1 MLPTSLAPKTLGEAM
16 EFSKL
21 LAQSSMV
28 PAAYR
33 GKPADILVCVQ
44 WGAELGLAPLQAMQ
58 NIATINGKPSVYGD
72 AALALVKASAVCA
85 DVEEFL
91 EGDGQAM
98 VATCIATRKGCKPV
112 VAKFSVADAKA
123 AGLWGKSGPWQ
134 QYPKRMLQMRARG
147 FALRDAFPD
156 VLKGLITAEEAQDY
170 PAPKERDITP
180 TNPLDNFAP
189 VGKLVEKITENIQ
202 PPAPT
207 VVEDAPE
214 PVQEAAS
221 AAIEGEVIT
230 DGEPAPIVGRRFPL
244 LVPGGEVVAEHSDV
258 GAWATAYMEMMDR
271 LAASKKYAP
280 RTKMTKLRELK
291 EANESVTHHL
301 TPEVKAQMM
310 KKYSGILRLLGAENQ
325 EQEGKE
331 GGDAS

>member
-1 MLPTSLAPKTLGEAM
+1 MLPVSLAPKTLGEAM

-28 PAAYR
+28 PTAYK
-33 GKPADILVCVQ
+33 GKPADILVAVQ

-58 NIATINGKPSVYGD
+58 NIALINGKPSVYGD
-72 AALALVKASAVCA
+72 AALGLVKASAVCA

-91 EGDGQAM
+91 EGEGQAM
-98 VATCIATRKGCKPV
+98 VATCIATRKNCKPV

-123 AGLWGKSGPWQ
+123 AGLWNKSGPWS

-156 VLKGLITAEEAQDY
+156 VLKGLITSEEAMDY
-170 PAPKERDITP
+170 PASKEKDITP

-189 VGKLVEKITENIQ
+189 VGKLVEKIAEKFD
-202 PPAPT
+202 PPAPVT
-207 VVEDAPE
+207 FLVDAPE
-214 PVQEAAS
+214 EAQGAPS
-221 AAIEGEVIT
+221 AAIDGEVIAE
-230 DGEPAPIVGRRFPL
+230 GEPAPIVGRRFPL

-258 GAWATAYMEMMDR
+258 GAWTAAYAEMMDR

-291 EANESVTHHL
+291 EANDTIIHHL
-301 TPEVKAQMM
+301 DAVTKAGLVR
-310 KKYSGILRLLGAENQ
+310 KYQGILRTLGAEMN
-325 EQEGKE
+325 EAEKE
-331 GGDAS
+331 GDDAS

>member
-1 MLPTSLAPKTLGEAM
+1 M

-28 PAAYR
+28 PTAYK
-33 GKPADILVCVQ
+33 GKPADILVAVQ

-58 NIATINGKPSVYGD
+58 NIALINGKPSVYGD
-72 AALALVKASAVCA
+72 AALGLVKASAVCS
-85 DVEEFL
+85 DVEEYL
-91 EGDGQAM
+91 EGEGQTM
-98 VATCIATRKGCKPV
+98 VATCIATRKNCKPV
-112 VAKFSVADAKA
+112 IAKFSVADAKA
-123 AGLWGKSGPWQ
+123 AGLWNKSGPWT

-170 PAPKERDITP
+170 PTPKERDITP
-180 TNPLDNFAP
+180 ANPLDKFAP
-189 VGKLVEKITENIQ
+189 IGNLVEKIAERIA
-202 PPAPT
+202 PPAPEP
-207 VVEDAPE
+207 VVEDAPAPAPE
-214 PVQEAAS
+214 VAS
-221 AAIEGEVIT
+221 AAIDGEVIAE
-230 DGEPAPIVGRRFPL
+230 GEPAPIVGRRFPL

-258 GAWATAYMEMMDR
+258 GAWTVAYAEMMDR

-291 EANESVTHHL
+291 EANESITHHL
-301 TPEVKAQMM
+301 TPEVKAGLM

-331 GGDAS
+331 AGDAS

>member
-1 MLPTSLAPKTLGEAM
+1 MKMLPVSLAPKTLGEAM

-28 PAAYR
+28 PTAYK
-33 GKPADILVCVQ
+33 GKPADILVAVQ

-58 NIATINGKPSVYGD
+58 NIALINGKPSVYGD
-72 AALALVKASAVCA
+72 AALGLVKASAVCA

-91 EGDGQAM
+91 EGEGQAM
-98 VATCIATRKGCKPV
+98 VATCIATRKNCKPV

-123 AGLWGKSGPWQ
+123 AGLWSKSGPWS

-170 PAPKERDITP
+170 PAVKERDITP
-180 TNPLDNFAP
+180 ANPLDNFAP
-189 VGKLVEKITENIQ
+189 VGKLAEKIVDRIE
-202 PPAPT
+202 PPSIPA
-207 VVEDAPE
+207 VEDAPA
-214 PVQEAAS
+214 PAPEAAS
-221 AAIEGEVIT
+221 APIEGEVIA

-258 GAWATAYMEMMDR
+258 GAWTAAYAEMMDR
-271 LAASKKYAP
+271 LAASKKYAA

-301 TPEVKAQMM
+301 TPEVKAQLM
-310 KKYSGILRLLGAENQ
+310 KKYSGILRLLGAENSGQ
-325 EQEGKE
+325 EE